1 MMSTVSSQI
10 HSVGASFARDFLAH
24 WFPDQEPGKQVWLA
38 RLAVIVVGFVGLYL
52 SLTQPALLTT
62 LGVFSAAWAAQA
74 VPAAVGALAGWRW
87 PTSWGALAGTL
98 GGTLVLFWVGLG
110 FPQQQWQGLYAGLW
124 ALAANVILFVA
135 VSLATS
141 GSRPSGDTVAE
152 YRRVGW

>member
-1 MMSTVSSQI
+1 M
-10 HSVGASFARDFLAH
+10 
-24 WFPDQEPGKQVWLA
+24 
-38 RLAVIVVGFVGLYL
+38 GFVGLYL

-87 PTSWGALAGTL
+87 PTCWGAVAGPA
-98 GGTLVLFWVGLG
+98 GGTLVLFWIGLG

-124 ALAANVILFVA
+124 ALLVNIILFGA
-135 VSLATS
+135 VSLLTPE
-141 GSRPSGDTVAE
+141 SRPARDTVDA